1 MRTLYLAGPEVFLAD
16 AAAIGA
22 RKKALCAEAGFEG
35 LFPLDQVVPGG
46 APREVG
52 MAIWRGN
59 RAMMARADGII
70 ANLSPFRGPGADGG
84 TVLELGLMAGLGR
97 GLFGYTHDVR
107 EYGERVLAGSR
118 QGSALA
124 VTPPPTP
131 PARGGGKILD
141 TDGLEVEAFGMAD
154 NLMIEGVLGGSL
166 VRVAAEDPWRS
177 MEGFE
182 RCLALARAHL
192 G

>member
-1 MRTLYLAGPEVFLAD
+1 MRALYLAGPEVFLAD

-35 LFPLDQVVPGG
+35 LFPLDQVMREG
-46 APREVG
+46 APRETG

-97 GLFGYTHDVR
+97 ALFGYTHDAR
-107 EYGERVLAGSR
+107 DYAERVA
-118 QGSALA
+118 A
-124 VTPPPTP
+124 
-131 PARGGGKILD
+131 
-141 TDGLEVEAFGMAD
+141 DGMEVEAFGMAD
-154 NLMIEGVLGGSL
+154 NLMIEGALDGSL
-166 VRVAAEDPWRS
+166 VRVAAADPWRC
-177 MEGFE
+177 MDGFE
-182 RCLALARAHL
+182 RCLALARAHF